1 MLNTL
6 FKNTPLQTSFAVN
19 NIALVNGRPQMLP
32 MRDLVKHF
40 VDHRH
45 DVVVR
50 RARFDLKKA
59 EERLHIVQG
68 LLIAQDNIDEIV
80 HIIRSSQTPDAAK
93 QTMIE
98 RFNLSD
104 IQASAI
110 IEMRLR
116 ALTGLEYG
124 KLIAER
130 DELTKQIAYLKEVLE
145 NVGMQMQIIKDEL
158 LEIKEKYGDERRSE
172 IVYSSEEFNPEDFYA
187 DDDMVITRSEEH
199 TSELQSRETISYAVF
214 CLKKGSRII
223 Y

>member
-145 NVGMQMQIIKDEL
+145 FLFVGEL
-158 LEIKEKYGDERRSE
+158 
-172 IVYSSEEFNPEDFYA
+172 
-187 DDDMVITRSEEH
+187 
-199 TSELQSRETISYAVF
+199 
-214 CLKKGSRII
+214 
-223 Y
+223 